1 MSVFFISF
9 ETEYTLLVL
18 QTTFQHIRK
27 INNKLDYIA
36 RFWGWMF
43 PHERVEFR
51 RARRKAAKQDN
62 GLTAGRSGHRDRG
75 KVQKRPRSMRS
86 GVPRH
91 RKPQARGQ
99 QRRDRTSHPED
110 FPDLDFHQSFGSFL
124 TRKNPIDKTVD
135 REIAGYWRLLTQT
148 PSLIQY
154 LIFDI
159 RESYQEAF
167 QRYFTADVISVH
179 GHVSDAANPNL
190 LMSLLLHLMDAA
202 NGLGSDSVS
211 SSASDRESN
220 SASGSGSSASSD
232 SASSSGSDSASSSS
246 SGSAGSSPSRS
257 TGIDVDLLEYANTE
271 DPRIALAQGGY
282 GAVFGP
288 MAYQC
293 VLPYARPLAN
303 GPRPF
308 IIKTQAPKN
317 ISSQV
322 RKAKAEGCIAVIVEI
337 VRAADGSVI
346 SDLAWKHL
354 VNACRKHCLVLIVD
368 EALTAM
374 RCGAPFA
381 YQLPQYAKSGFPDL
395 VLFGKAVR
403 TNGIAIE
410 WRGINIQ
417 KLGFDDEEHRS
428 LAALHWQDR
437 FTAVATAQ
445 DLLVSWGTLIL
456 ATREDWANRAPM
468 IGRLLRDILRTEGIR
483 PQLVKGLH
491 GLIYIRQKDYVTAS
505 PIMVANAGE
514 YVRLLPT
521 MDEVMTSEDQLL
533 TKVFGRNSIPHR
545 AELAAF
551 LRSNDFVLHWCSRC
565 GAAVDEDVAVDEENS
580 VDEEIR
586 DSCDRCVVTQCEDC
600 EPGAHVC
607 PM

>member
-1 MSVFFISF
+1 MSRR
-9 ETEYTLLVL
+9 EREEL
-18 QTTFQHIRK
+18 Q
-27 INNKLDYIA
+27 IA
-36 RFWGWMF
+36 R
-43 PHERVEFR
+43 RTL
-51 RARRKAAKQDN
+51 AKQGN
-62 GLTAGRSGHRDRG
+62 GLASGKSGPRDRG
-75 KVQKRPRSMRS
+75 KIQKRPRRRRD
-86 GVPRH
+86 GVPRP
-91 RKPQARGQ
+91 RYALARDQ
-99 QRRDRTSHPED
+99 QRHDRTSHPED

-124 TRKNPIDKTVD
+124 TRKNPVAKTVD
-135 REIAGYWRLLTQT
+135 RNIAGYWRMLNQT

-154 LIFDI
+154 LTFDI

-167 QRYFTADVISVH
+167 HKYFKADVISVH
-179 GHVSDAANPNL
+179 GHVSDAANPSL
-190 LMSLLLHLMDAA
+190 LMSLLLHLTDVA
-202 NGLGSDSVS
+202 NGSGSDPAS
-211 SSASDRESN
+211 SSASDLES
-220 SASGSGSSASSD
+220 SSASD
-232 SASSSGSDSASSSS
+232 SASSSASDAASSAAGDSASSAAGDSASS
-246 SGSAGSSPSRS
+246 AAGDSASSPPSGSM
-257 TGIDVDLLEYANTE
+257 DVDINLLENANME
-271 DPRIALAQGGY
+271 NPRIALAQGGY

-288 MAYQC
+288 MAYQS

-303 GPRPF
+303 GPKPF
-308 IIKTQAPKN
+308 IIKMHTPRK
-317 ISSQV
+317 ISNQV
-322 RKAKAEGCIAVIVEI
+322 RKAKAQGCIALIVEI

-346 SDLAWKHL
+346 SDVAWKHL

-381 YQLPQYAKSGFPDL
+381 YQLPQYADSGFPDL

-417 KLGFDDEEHRS
+417 KLRIHDRL

-456 ATREDWANRAPM
+456 AKREDWTNRAPI
-468 IGRLLRDILRTEGIR
+468 IGRLLRDMLRREGIR
-483 PQLVKGLH
+483 PQLIRGLH

-505 PIMVANAGE
+505 PIMVANSGT

-551 LRSNDFVLHWCSRC
+551 LRNNDFAMHWCSKC
-565 GAAVDEDVAVDEENS
+565 GAAVDEEKLHEETK
-580 VDEEIR
+580 
-586 DSCDRCVVTQCEDC
+586 SCDRCVVSQCEDC